1 MSEQIETWIR
11 IRDSKCPRYITDVSN
26 LGNVRYGGGK
36 VCPSTMYQRVMV
48 DRKITQISHLVAE
61 RFVPKTEEDI
71 RLGRTLVDHK
81 THSPIDFNV
90 NDYRNVRWCTHKENS
105 NFPEAK
111 NNMSTSMAGIA
122 KTDFGRLF
130 LPSITGKVRG
140 ENMNY
145 YAWARNQFKKT
156 GVLPSPEEY
165 SHVYQGRKSEF
176 AQWFNDKYGPGNQN
190 RALYQRCYRHYKAT
204 GNFLEV

>member
-1 MSEQIETWIR
+1 MSEKIETWIH

-26 LGNVRYGGGK
+26 FGNVRYGDGK

-48 DRKITQISHLVAE
+48 DRKIMQISHLVAE
-61 RFVPKTEEDI
+61 CFAPKTEEDI
-71 RLGRTLVDHK
+71 RLGRVLVDHK
-81 THSPIDFNV
+81 THNPVDVNV

-105 NFPEAK
+105 NFLEAK
-111 NNMSTSMAGIA
+111 NNMSTGMTGKP

-130 LPSITGKVRG
+130 LPTITGKIRG

-156 GVLPSPEEY
+156 GLMPSPEEY